1 MPSRVVALSVVDD
14 ICGSVPR
21 RRSLRWPGYDL
32 RAMSD
37 DTDWIEIAD
46 RVFTRRYAFLD
57 QQIGLVLGD
66 GEALVVDTR
75 SSPVHGRELAGDLAR
90 VTKAPVR
97 IVVDTHWHWDHVFGN
112 SEFPLADIWGH
123 RRCRAHLLEHGEE
136 ERLETIESM
145 PDLADDLRA
154 MTIVPPDHVFDD
166 LVTIEV
172 GGRSIELRH
181 LGRGHT
187 DADIVAIVP
196 DAGVLFAGDLLEA
209 DATPYFGD
217 GYPLDWPGTV
227 ERLLDLV
234 TGPVLPGHGSLGD
247 RAFVESQLA
256 DFRTVAATARALH
269 AGEFDRQA
277 AIAAM
282 PYPKAAAE
290 GPLDR
295 ALAQL
300 RGEID

>member
-1 MPSRVVALSVVDD
+1 MTNDS
-14 ICGSVPR
+14 G
-21 RRSLRWPGYDL
+21 W
-32 RAMSD
+32 
-37 DTDWIEIAD
+37 TEIAD
-46 RVFTRRYAFLD
+46 RVFTKRYAFLD
-57 QQIGLVLGD
+57 QQIGLVLGE

-75 SSPVHGRELAGDLAR
+75 SSPAHARELLDDIAH
-90 VTKAPVR
+90 VTPSPVQ

-123 RRCRAHLLEHGEE
+123 RRCRAYLLEHGEE
-136 ERLETIESM
+136 ERHGTIEFR
-145 PDLADDLRA
+145 PDLADDVRA
-154 MTIVPPDHVFDD
+154 ITIVPPDHVFDD

-172 GGRSIELRH
+172 GGRSIALRH

-196 DAGVLFAGDLLEA
+196 DAGVMFAGDLLENGA
-209 DATPYFGD
+209 PPWFGD

-234 TGPVLPGHGSLGD
+234 TGPVVPGHGSLGD

-256 DFRTVAATARALH
+256 DFRTVAAVARALH
-269 AGEFDRQA
+269 ARELDRQA
-277 AIAAM
+277 ALAAM
-282 PYPKAAAE
+282 PYPATAAE

-300 RGEID
+300 RGELD